1 MAAMMRFPLVC
12 RPEDDKIIVY
22 GRPSSHRPACATKET
37 LTIIRNALVP
47 ELAVS
52 DWQKSRA
59 FYCDLIGFHVVY
71 ERPEEGFAYLALG
84 DAQLMIDQIG
94 ATRTF
99 VSGNASLEPPF
110 GRGMNLQLA
119 VPSLQPILFRL
130 ERALIGLVL
139 EPEEKWYRRGTVE
152 VGNRQFIVA
161 DPDGYLIRP
170 FESLGERAFR
180 FG

>member
-1 MAAMMRFPLVC
+1 MMRFPLAC
-12 RPEDDKIIVY
+12 GREDGKIIPH
-22 GRPSSHRPACATKET
+22 GRPLLPPRACAAKET
-37 LTIIRNALVP
+37 MTIIRNALVP

-71 ERPEEGFAYLALG
+71 ERPEEGFTYLALG

-99 VSGNASLEPPF
+99 VTDNAALEFPL

-119 VPSLQPILFRL
+119 VPSLQPILSRL
-130 ERALIGLVL
+130 ERSSIDLVMPL
-139 EPEEKWYRRGTVE
+139 EEKWYRRGTVE

-170 FESLGERAFR
+170 FESLGERPFR

>member
-1 MAAMMRFPLVC
+1 MTGL
-12 RPEDDKIIVY
+12 
-22 GRPSSHRPACATKET
+22 S
-37 LTIIRNALVP
+37 NALVP

-59 FYCDLIGFHVVY
+59 FYCDLIGFHVIF
-71 ERPEEGFAYLALG
+71 ERPEEGFAYLGLG

-99 VSGNASLEPPF
+99 VSGNAPLETPL

-119 VPSLQPILFRL
+119 VPSLQPILSRL
-130 ERALIGLVL
+130 ERAGIDLVL
-139 EPEEKWYRRGTVE
+139 ALEEKWYRRGPIE
-152 VGNRQFIVA
+152 SGNRQFIVS

-170 FESLGERAFR
+170 FESLGERPFR

>member
-1 MAAMMRFPLVC
+1 M
-12 RPEDDKIIVY
+12 
-22 GRPSSHRPACATKET
+22 
-37 LTIIRNALVP
+37 TILRNALVP

-71 ERPEEGFAYLALG
+71 ERPEEGFTYLALG

-99 VSGNASLEPPF
+99 VTGNAALEFPL

-119 VPSLQPILFRL
+119 VPSLQPILSRL
-130 ERALIGLVL
+130 ERSSIDLVMPL
-139 EPEEKWYRRGTVE
+139 EEKWYRRGTVE

-170 FESLGERAFR
+170 FESLGERPFR

>member
-1 MAAMMRFPLVC
+1 MTFIA
-12 RPEDDKIIVY
+12 
-22 GRPSSHRPACATKET
+22 
-37 LTIIRNALVP
+37 NALVP

-52 DWQKSRA
+52 DWHKSRT

-71 ERPEEGFAYLALG
+71 ERPEEGFTYLALG
-84 DAQLMIDQIG
+84 DAQLMIDQVGAGRTFSHEG
-94 ATRTF
+94 ATTSF
-99 VSGNASLEPPF
+99 PF

-119 VPSLQPILFRL
+119 VPSLEPILQRL
-130 ERALIGLVL
+130 ELAGITLFLPL
-139 EPEEKWYRRGTVE
+139 EEKWYRKGETE
-152 VGNRQFIVA
+152 VGNRQFVVA

>member
-1 MAAMMRFPLVC
+1 MTFIA
-12 RPEDDKIIVY
+12 
-22 GRPSSHRPACATKET
+22 
-37 LTIIRNALVP
+37 NALVP

-52 DWQKSRA
+52 DWHKSRT

-71 ERPEEGFAYLALG
+71 ERPEEGFTYLALG

-94 ATRTF
+94 AGRTF
-99 VSGNASLEPPF
+99 EQDGAPISFPF
-110 GRGMNLQLA
+110 GRGMNLQLS
-119 VPSLQPILFRL
+119 VPSLDPVL
-130 ERALIGLVL
+130 ERLKLARIKLFLPL
-139 EPEEKWYRRGTVE
+139 EEKWYRKGETE
-152 VGNRQFIVA
+152 AGNRQFVVA